1 MNTKHAQELRDALA
15 RYAGAARRVGGAT
28 RRPAR
33 TARRGAAR
41 RLNTTEVRE
50 WAKPRALK

>member
-28 RRPAR
+28 QQQAR